1 MVVGEK
7 LWEGKGKY
15 PAGGLAIKAVGP
27 GGVTIEGTLAIQLK
41 GVGRAKGIDGTL
53 TFTNTILME
62 PSGAGWSHGLGMFNT
77 MTGDMA
83 VVKSSG
89 IGKAGKTVSLS
100 SFMTMSP
107 KLAWMNDL
115 VALVTQEGDPQW
127 MEFDIAVHE
136 WK

>member
-15 PAGGLAIKAVGP
+15 GTTAIKAVGP
-27 GGVTIEGTLAIQLK
+27 GGVTMEGTINVQLR
-41 GVGRAKGIDGTL
+41 GVGRAKGIDGILTL
-53 TFTNTILME
+53 TNTISME
-62 PSGAGWSHGLGMFNT
+62 PNGSGWMHGQGMFNT
-77 MTGDMA
+77 MTGDM
-83 VVKSSG
+83 VVLKNSG
-89 IGKAGKTVSLS
+89 IGKAGKSVALM

-107 KLAWMNDL
+107 KLDWMNTL

>member
-15 PAGGLAIKAVGP
+15 GPVAIKAVGP
-27 GGVTIEGTLAIQLK
+27 EGVTMEGTFTVQLK
-41 GVGRAKGIDGTL
+41 GAGRATGIDGAL
-53 TFTNTILME
+53 TNTGTILME

-83 VVKSSG
+83 VVKNTG
-89 IGKAGKTVSLS
+89 IGKMGKSVGLM

-115 VALVTQEGDPQW
+115 IALVTLEGDPQW
-127 MEFDIAVHE
+127 MEFEISICE